1 MTDPRRRALAGLC
14 DNCAHQRL
22 VPTRTSV
29 FTMCEAEGLP
39 RYPAVPVMRC
49 RGFAQ
54 KDWTEPKR
62 EG

>member
-1 MTDPRRRALAGLC
+1 MSDLRRRALAGLC

-49 RGFAQ
+49 RGFVE
-54 KDWTEPKR
+54 KDWTEPTR
-62 EG
+62 ES